1 MCFERLNLRAAAKS
15 VVRYLRSKR
24 HRSRVI
30 SLRSNFVAI
39 NFAEIFIQSVA
50 KLAACVVDYHAVVK
64 LEALIDAQHDLVF
77 ADALDVDKDIALSAR
92 GHRHLIEL
100 IK

>member
-1 MCFERLNLRAAAKS
+1 MRTQYLDRSDAKS
-15 VVRYLRSKR
+15 HAAPLK
-24 HRSRVI
+24 
-30 SLRSNFVAI
+30 SNFVAI

-50 KLAACVVDYHAVVK
+50 KLAACIVDYHAVVK

-77 ADALDVDKDIALSAR
+77 ADALDVDKDIALPAR
-92 GHRHLIEL
+92 GHRPLVEL